1 MIMNRDVYIYMQV
14 VNKILEDNIL
24 TLDESELLDII
35 TQNLDVDKDTVDA
48 VTAHYAGEAKIELTE
63 DQIAQFQTHTEPKR
77 DKKIFKSV
85 LIQALADE
93 KITKDE
99 LEIIKVLLD
108 LLHIG
113 KEDRD
118 NIYKEVKK
126 EIIKRYEPQKEQM
139 LQKFEGVSR

>member
-1 MIMNRDVYIYMQV
+1 MKMNRDAYIYMQV
-14 VNKILEDNIL
+14 VQKILEDNLL

-35 TQNLDVDKDTVDA
+35 TQNLNIEKDTVEA
-48 VTAHYAGEAKIELTE
+48 VTAHFAHEARIEITE
-63 DQIAQFQTHTEPKR
+63 EQIAQFGSQTEPKR
-77 DKKIFKSV
+77 DKKIFKNV

-108 LLHIG
+108 LLHIS

-126 EIIKRYEPQKEQM
+126 EITQKYEPQKEQM

>member
-1 MIMNRDVYIYMQV
+1 MMMNRDAYIYMQV
-14 VNKILEDNIL
+14 VHKILEDNIL

-35 TQNLDVDKDTVDA
+35 TQNLDVDKDTVDG
-48 VTAHYAGEAKIELTE
+48 VTAHFAGEARIELTE
-63 DQIAQFQTHTEPKR
+63 AQIAQFGSQTEPKR
-77 DKKIFKSV
+77 DKRIFKSV

-126 EIIKRYEPQKEQM
+126 EIIQKYEPQKEQM